1 MNEASSPPDSP
12 SSRLARRKA
21 RYALNVQTLVFTKG
35 LEHFLSE
42 RTANISE
49 GGIFVCT
56 DYESPVGEKL
66 HIRVILS
73 DQDSY
78 FDVKTRV
85 AWVCDGEGGHPKGL
99 GLEFVDLNEPQKRV
113 IATVLKRYVNVQ
125 SR

>member
-1 MNEASSPPDSP
+1 M
-12 SSRLARRKA
+12 
-21 RYALNVQTLVFTKG
+21 NVQTMVFTKG

-56 DYESPVGEKL
+56 DFECPVGEKL

-85 AWVCDGEGGHPKGL
+85 AWICQGDAGHPKGL

-113 IATVLKRYVNVQ
+113 IGTVLKRYVNVQ
-125 SR
+125 AR